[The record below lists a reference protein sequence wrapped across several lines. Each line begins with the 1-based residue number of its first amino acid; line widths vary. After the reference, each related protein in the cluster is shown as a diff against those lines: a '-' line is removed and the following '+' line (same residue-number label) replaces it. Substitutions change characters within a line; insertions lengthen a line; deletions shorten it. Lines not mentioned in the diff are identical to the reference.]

1 MTETRPKVQR
11 SRPVGPLL
19 SRAKAL
25 RTVDERVNAHSRIL
39 LGSPYAVNPLGGS
52 PDGPE
57 VFSSS
62 LGAFDCV
69 TYVETVLALALS
81 KKAHDFPEWLRRI
94 RYDGGRVAW
103 TRRNHYMTGWIRSNL
118 RLGVVRRIGPG
129 IRTVS
134 RERTLGV
141 VPGLS
146 PRKVLV
152 RCVPKAEMRRLEPR
166 LRTGDLAFFAS
177 ARKRLDVFHCGIV
190 VRSGAGWRLRHAA
203 RSGNAVVEQ
212 DLFDFLRAN
221 RMAGVIVVRPSVP
234 MAGLR

>member
-1 MTETRPKVQR
+1 MTETRPKAR
-11 SRPVGPLL
+11 RGRRAGPLL

-52 PDGPE
+52 PGASE

-81 KKAHDFPEWLRRI
+81 AKARDFPEWLRRI
-94 RYDGGRVAW
+94 RYDGGRVMW
-103 TRRNHYMTGWIRSNL
+103 TRRNHYMTGWILSNL

-129 IRTVS
+129 ERTVS
-134 RERTLGV
+134 RERTLDV
-141 VPGLS
+141 VPGLA

-152 RCVPKAEMRRLEPR
+152 RCVPKSEIRRLGPR
-166 LRTGDLAFFAS
+166 LQTGDLAFFAS
-177 ARKRLDVFHCGIV
+177 TRRHLDVFHCGIL
-190 VRSGAGWRLRHAA
+190 VRSGEGWRLRHAA
-203 RSGNAVVEQ
+203 CSENAVVEQ
-212 DLFDFLRAN
+212 DLSDFLRTN

-234 MAGLR
+234 AEGLR